1 MERMNFCLKLLLI
14 LFVCILIHIFLL
26 DAVWYN
32 LTLSKYVTNN
42 NNNSIYFL
50 FSLISLFSL
59 LTQTAFNLLLDYK
72 LEIISTTTTAT
83 TAFDNAKRLVA
94 LAIWLA
100 SFLVLALF
108 LAHLLFNEEHYSPDL
123 TLYHAVPRNFAPP
136 ASASASLREK
146 ASNVR
151 ERFRERLNS
160 MKGDGGRR
168 TKLRDE
174 LGFVMAKKRIEKLK
188 WLKVALND
196 LQYMYF
202 RLKYFKFILT
212 LLIVLALSLIKVC
225 VKQQQQSDL
234 EEEDFTS
241 SSASNKK
248 DQSNYDNQ
256 L

>member
-42 NNNSIYFL
+42 SIYFL

-83 TAFDNAKRLVA
+83 TVFDNAKRLVA
-94 LAIWLA
+94 LVIWLA

-160 MKGDGGRR
+160 MKGGRR
-168 TKLRDE
+168 TKKLRDE
-174 LGFVMAKKRIEKLK
+174 LGFAMAKKRIEKLK

-234 EEEDFTS
+234 EEDFTS

-256 L
+256 I